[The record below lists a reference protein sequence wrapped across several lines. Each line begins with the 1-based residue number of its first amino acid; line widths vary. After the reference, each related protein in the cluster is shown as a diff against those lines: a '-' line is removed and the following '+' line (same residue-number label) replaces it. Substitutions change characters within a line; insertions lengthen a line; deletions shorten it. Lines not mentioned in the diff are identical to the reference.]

1 MFYNKSDEERKIMNS
16 IINSPGVLS
25 IEKPGNSTAIMRYFV
40 LPFCLTVPW
49 KYACGCGVLE
59 EITAMLVLDFLQ
71 HPSHANLD
79 GCCTIKSFFPFLQ
92 KCFLTTGIIYVYIS
106 YIYEKN
112 KRQ

>member
-59 EITAMLVLDFLQ
+59 EITAMFVLDFLQ
-71 HPSHANLD
+71 HLYHANLD
-79 GCCTIKSFFPFLQ
+79 GCCAIKSFFPFL
-92 KCFLTTGIIYVYIS
+92 
-106 YIYEKN
+106 
-112 KRQ
+112 